1 MNYFVDIKCIQDTFP
16 MPKVVSEKHLKIA
29 TATQLKVLIYV
40 LSHLAEDPSDE
51 QMAATL
57 SIPSSDVA
65 DALKFWEGTGIL
77 IAKEP
82 TPVTTLNNIKPV
94 KIVAKEIIKPSRA
107 EIVKRG
113 GESPEIALLLREAE
127 KKFNRPLK
135 YGEMSTFIWLFD
147 EQGMDISLIL
157 TLIEYATSENKLNI
171 GFIERT
177 AVAWINN
184 GIETITDAD
193 RYITELTEKRTAWKI
208 VEAAFGIEPRL
219 ASAKEL
225 EYSKLWVK
233 DWGFSREILRAAYE
247 RCVDAKSKFIMSYT
261 AKILEGWHKSGVTS
275 LSDIEKLESEQKPKS
290 NDSMV
295 TYDINELEKLI
306 NK

>member
-1 MNYFVDIKCIQDTFP
+1 MNYFVDIKFIQDTFS
-16 MPKVVSEKHLKIA
+16 MPKIVSEKYLKIA
-29 TATQLKVLIYV
+29 TAAQLKVLIYA

-51 QMAATL
+51 QIATTL
-57 SIPSSDVA
+57 SMQSSDVA
-65 DALKFWEGTGIL
+65 DALKFWEDTGIL
-77 IAKEP
+77 ISKTAPITLSKE
-82 TPVTTLNNIKPV
+82 NIKPQ
-94 KIVAKEIIKPSRA
+94 KIIKKEIVKPSRA
-107 EIVKRG
+107 DIIKRG
-113 GESPEIALLLREAE
+113 QECPEIALLLREAE
-127 KKFNRPLK
+127 SKFNKPLT
-135 YGEMSTFIWLFD
+135 YGEISTFVWLFD

-157 TLIEYATSENKLNI
+157 TLIEYAISENKLNI

-177 AVAWINN
+177 AITWLNN

-193 RYITELTEKRTAWKI
+193 RFITDMAQKRTAWKI

-233 DWGFSREILRAAYE
+233 EWGYGREILRAAYE

-261 AKILEGWHKSGVTS
+261 AKILEGWHKSGIAS
-275 LSDIEKLESEQKPKS
+275 LDDIEKLENEHKPE
-290 NDSMV
+290 NTDSMV

-306 NK
+306 NR